1 MPPIDFEQ
9 MTNEAFEEI
18 KCAVGIEATYFPK
31 VGAPKDIVGI
41 FDDRAQEVDPDTE
54 IRISSNVYTFGLKLS
69 DLDFTPLKGDKII
82 IKDITYLVINA
93 LEDGVPDVSTV
104 LVLHR
109 ETGAQ

>member
-1 MPPIDFEQ
+1 MPPIDFEE
-9 MTNEAFEEI
+9 MASDAFEEI

-31 VGAPKDIVGI
+31 VGAPVDIVGI
-41 FDDRAQEVDPDTE
+41 FDDRAQEVDPDTQ
-54 IRISSNVYTFGLKLS
+54 IRVSSNVYTFGIKLS
-69 DLDFTPLKGDKII
+69 DLDFTPLKGDKIQ
-82 IKDITYLVINA
+82 IKDINYLVINA

>member
-1 MPPIDFEQ
+1 MPPNDFEE
-9 MTNEAFEEI
+9 MVKDAFEEI

-31 VGAPKDIVGI
+31 VGAPVDIVGI

-54 IRISSNVYTFGLKLS
+54 IRISSNVYTFGLKLE
-69 DLDFTPLKGDKII
+69 DLDSTPLKGDKIV

-93 LEDGVPDVSTV
+93 LEDGVPDASTV

-109 ETGAQ
+109 ETGVQ